1 MSGHSKWAN
10 IRHKKAAQDA
20 KRGKVFTKV
29 IKELMVAARN
39 GGSDP
44 DANPRLRQAI
54 STAKASNMPNDTMN
68 RAIQKGAGELEGVT
82 YEETI
87 YEGYGPGGVAIMMD
101 VMTDNK
107 NRTVAEIRHIM
118 NKYGGNLGENGS
130 VSWMYEKFGQV
141 ILSANGH
148 VEDKVFEEA
157 LEAGADDFA
166 ASNSEFI
173 LTAAPSE
180 TVNVADTMGAKG
192 YDVVSSAVEMVP
204 KNIMNVSGDDVKKLI
219 NMMELLEDHDDIQN
233 IYSNFEID
241 ESDL

>member
-1 MSGHSKWAN
+1 MAGHSKWAN

-29 IKELMVAARN
+29 IKELMVAAKN

-54 STAKASNMPNDTMN
+54 STAKAANMPNDTMT

-82 YEETI
+82 YEETT

-118 NKYGGNLGENGS
+118 SKHGGKLGENGS
-130 VSWMYEKFGQV
+130 VGWMFEKSGQI
-141 ILSANGH
+141 ILSDNCQD
-148 VEDKVFEEA
+148 EDAVFEEA
-157 LEAGADDFA
+157 LEAGAEDFIASDD
-166 ASNSEFI
+166 EFI
-173 LTAAPSE
+173 ITASP
-180 TVNVADTMGAKG
+180 ADTVDVAETLGGKG
-192 YDVVSSAVEMVP
+192 YAVVSSAVEMVP
-204 KNIMNVSGDDVKKLI
+204 KNTVKVEGNDVNRLI
-219 NMMELLEDHDDIQN
+219 TLMDYLEDHDDIQN

-241 ESDL
+241 DADL